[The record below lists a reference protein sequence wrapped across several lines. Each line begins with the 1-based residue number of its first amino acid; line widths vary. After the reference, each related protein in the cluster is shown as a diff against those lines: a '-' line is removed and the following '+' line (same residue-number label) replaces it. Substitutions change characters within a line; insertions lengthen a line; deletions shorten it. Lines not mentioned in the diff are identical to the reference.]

1 VELPIDYRT
10 NVAYYADRWSAAAEV
25 GHGYGGASLHAGLER
40 SFGRTELRG
49 GARYSFS
56 RWNPTVGVGFDLSR
70 RFAVDVAAYGTSA
83 NIERTRQTAVAVSLR
98 FNHFK

>member
-1 VELPIDYRT
+1 
-10 NVAYYADRWSAAAEV
+10 
-25 GHGYGGASLHAGLER
+25 
-40 SFGRTELRG
+40 LRG

-56 RWNPTVGVGFDLSR
+56 RWNPTVGAGFDMSR
-70 RFAVDVAAYGTSA
+70 RFSVDVAAYGTSA